1 MNLMKNKIVKL
12 LFVALVLVLCC
23 GNKSSS
29 KENYISELNE
39 RITNTKTIWEQPR
52 EATVDNF
59 EFITFGNY
67 YINDVSG
74 TTKEPIEWLI
84 MKKEENRALLLS
96 RYVLDHQY
104 YDDRKPSKENFYK
117 PFNSNWI
124 DSSLRR
130 WLNDYFYKEAF
141 NEKEKNIIQN
151 TYLDNTYLL
160 IKSLDDYEQTYLNTT
175 DKVFILSI
183 DELTNYETFS
193 SKNRK
198 LTTRATEYAK
208 NHKVNGETLSLDKDV
223 DRDEKHQKLS
233 GDICAYWQRT
243 SEKSNAAYSFFTEN
257 ETKNDIEKIG
267 VLQSSY
273 GTTMGVRPAIW
284 VNFDGQKYIELK
296 NEEQRKQQQKV
307 AVRENTAKSRV
318 FDLTTFSV
326 MIESLPCVN
335 EYPENTNENA
345 IATIQFGN
353 YYYTANRD
361 RKDID
366 WMILKK
372 DPETRTAILITKDI
386 IESEPYDNKTYEQ
399 RYWENCSLRA
409 FLNTTF
415 YNEAFTDT
423 EKIII
428 TDYVTTNRIGK
439 NQYGESVDKVSL
451 LNEYKVKEFFFGVSA
466 LAKEETNNAKALIT
480 PYALSKSDNELD
492 NKNGYGRYWLR
503 DLGMTGS
510 AESVNPSGRVTPV
523 SRDYK
528 QYKKVGVRPIIQVAY

>member
-1 MNLMKNKIVKL
+1 MNSLKSKIAQL
-12 LFVALVLVLCC
+12 LFIAMVLVLCC
-23 GNKSSS
+23 GNK
-29 KENYISELNE
+29 NYISELNDK
-39 RITNTKTIWEQPR
+39 ITNTKTIWEQPR

-59 EFITFGNY
+59 EVITFGNY

-74 TTKEPIEWLI
+74 MTKEPIEWLI
-84 MKKEENRALLLS
+84 MKKEGKRALLLS

-117 PFNSNWI
+117 PFDSNWV
-124 DSSLRR
+124 DSSLRK

-141 NEKEKNIIQN
+141 SEEEKSIIQN

-160 IKSLDDYEQTYLNTT
+160 IKSFDDYEQTYLNTM

-183 DELTNYETFS
+183 DEMTNYETFS
-193 SKNRK
+193 FKNRK

-208 NHKVNGETLSLDKDV
+208 NHKVNGRTLSLDKDL
-223 DRDEKHQKLS
+223 DRNAKHQKLS
-233 GDICAYWQRT
+233 GDICPYWIRT
-243 SEKSNAAYSFFTEN
+243 SELSNSAYSFFTEN
-257 ETKNDIEKIG
+257 ATENDVEKVG

-284 VNFDGQKYIELK
+284 VNFDGQKYKELK
-296 NEEQRKQQQKV
+296 NEERIKQQQQIV
-307 AVRENTAKSRV
+307 IRESAAKSRV
-318 FDLTTFSV
+318 FDLATFSAK
-326 MIESLPCVN
+326 IESLPCVN
-335 EYPENTNENA
+335 EYPKNTKENE
-345 IATIQFGN
+345 IATVQFGN

-361 RKDID
+361 RRDID

-372 DPETRTAILITKDI
+372 DPETRTAILITRDI
-386 IESEPYDNKTYEQ
+386 IESEPYDNRTYEQ
-399 RYWENCSLRA
+399 RYWENCSLRI

-423 EKIII
+423 EKVII
-428 TDYVTTNRIGK
+428 TDYVTTNYTGK

-451 LNEYKVKEFFFGVSA
+451 LNDYKVKEYFLGVSA

-503 DLGMTGS
+503 DLNMTGS
-510 AESVNPSGRVTPV
+510 AESLNPNGRVTPV

-528 QYKKVGVRPIIQVAY
+528 QYKKVGVRPIVQVVY